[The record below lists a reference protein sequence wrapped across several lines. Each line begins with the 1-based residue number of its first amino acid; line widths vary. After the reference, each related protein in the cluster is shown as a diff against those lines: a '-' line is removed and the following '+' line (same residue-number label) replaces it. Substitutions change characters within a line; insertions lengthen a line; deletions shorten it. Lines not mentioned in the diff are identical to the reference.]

1 MLLLF
6 EEKPKG
12 REVYPDDAV
21 LRNLKDEL
29 ELHDRG
35 VPSSAR
41 SEDGNMNGSE
51 CCNFSKK
58 SKRDPDSAVL

>member
-6 EEKPKG
+6 GEKLKG

-29 ELHDRG
+29 ALHDRG

-41 SEDGNMNGSE
+41 SED
-51 CCNFSKK
+51 
-58 SKRDPDSAVL
+58 DPAEGM